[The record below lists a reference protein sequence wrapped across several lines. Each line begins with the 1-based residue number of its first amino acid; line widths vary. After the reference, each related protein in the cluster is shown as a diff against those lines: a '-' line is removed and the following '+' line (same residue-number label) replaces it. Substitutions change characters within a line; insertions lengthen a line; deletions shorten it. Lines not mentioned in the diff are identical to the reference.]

1 MKGPIKD
8 EHGPEDGL
16 LILFLAV
23 LGANAVLSYP
33 YTKEVVMSPAGMF
46 YATALFVAMRDA
58 LRRLSLAAT
67 RPAAALVVIPILVL
81 SAGWTLRVAT
91 LVETLRESAFI
102 NRSDWALAEEYE
114 DHTRRQWRSRHP
126 DAEWLLR
133 QLRQEVIQ
141 MPVPQPYRAPR
152 WTRRWL
158 DSY

>member
-1 MKGPIKD
+1 
-8 EHGPEDGL
+8 
-16 LILFLAV
+16 
-23 LGANAVLSYP
+23 
-33 YTKEVVMSPAGMF
+33 MSPAGMF

-58 LRRLSLAAT
+58 LRRLSLAAP

-141 MPVPQPYRAPR
+141 MPVPQPYMAKR

-158 DSY
+158 DPY